1 MGKLYFVLVISLQLV
16 LTACQAQTPGCTDPL
31 ANNYDPSASRND
43 GSCTYETLVVSPA
56 TSTPLNSTLHETSGL
71 ILWDDYVWT
80 HNDNGDTLLYGLDT
94 LTAEVM
100 DEHPLQ
106 GVENID
112 WEEISQDEQYIY
124 VGDFGNNGSGN
135 RTDLHILRV
144 DKSSLKAGNAR
155 IDTIWFSY
163 EDQTDFSPQAS
174 NMTEFDCEAMIVSE
188 DSIYLFTKQW
198 ISANTTIYSLPKE
211 PGTYEAKNK
220 ASQDV
225 MGLVTG
231 ATYLESKQLVVLTAY
246 NSALIPYFYLL
257 YDFSG
262 KEFFDGNKRS
272 VLIALPIHQIEGI
285 ATENGLKYYVSNEY
299 SELEPFPTQVQKL
312 HTFDLSSLL
321 KGYLSGLTSVESL
334 STGRGSYKIY
344 PNPAG
349 NEVVIKTKDLQTSTS
364 FVVYDL
370 SARPVLSGE
379 LTGPKTRVDIR
390 LLNSGIYIIRIADQ
404 NDTSLKITKQ

>member
-16 LTACQAQTPGCTDPL
+16 LTACQAQTAGCTDPL
-31 ANNYDPSASRND
+31 ANNYDPSATQND
-43 GSCTYETLVVSPA
+43 GSCTYESLVVSPA
-56 TSTPLNSTLHETSGL
+56 TSTPLNSVLTETSGL

-198 ISANTTIYSLPKE
+198 ISANTTVYSLPKE
-211 PGTYEAKNK
+211 PGTYDAKYK

-231 ATYLESKQLVVLTAY
+231 ATYIELKKLVVLAGYTVVL
-246 NSALIPYFYLL
+246 NPFFYLL

-262 KEFFDGNKRS
+262 TEFLSGNKRRVNIS
-272 VLIALPIHQIEGI
+272 LPFHQMEGVTT
-285 ATENGLKYYVSNEY
+285 ADGLKYYVSNE
-299 SELEPFPTQVQKL
+299 SFALPPVANNPQKL

-321 KGYLSGLTSVESL
+321 KGYLS
-334 STGRGSYKIY
+334 STR
-344 PNPAG
+344 
-349 NEVVIKTKDLQTSTS
+349 
-364 FVVYDL
+364 
-370 SARPVLSGE
+370 
-379 LTGPKTRVDIR
+379 
-390 LLNSGIYIIRIADQ
+390 
-404 NDTSLKITKQ
+404 